1 LTNLPQQTGTIAVN
15 PNTLAFTSEI
25 NQAAPPGQTV
35 QVTATV
41 SWTVS
46 SSASWLSASPA
57 SGSASGP
64 ITVSVNP
71 AGLAVG
77 VYPGSIRIS
86 GSDGSAAVVLLTY
99 TITDKPAL
107 VITPPSLV
115 FTTSNNTVSPAAQA
129 LTVTSTSRTI
139 TYRVSAQVST
149 PSGGTWL
156 QVSPAQGQTAG
167 SVTVSAN
174 PAGLS
179 QGIYGGSVV
188 FSPAESGLN
197 SVALPVTLI
206 VGTVVE
212 PTILAVVNGASFQ
225 PGGTPRAIRTIFGTN
240 LSLST
245 RRHPVR
251 CPRN

>member
-1 LTNLPQQTGTIAVN
+1 ASVRLRQPAPGFAPRAIFAMPTLPQQTSTIAVN

-25 NQAAPPGQTV
+25 NQAAPSGQTV
-35 QVTATV
+35 QITATV
-41 SWTVS
+41 SWTTS

-77 VYPGSIRIS
+77 VYTGSIRIS
-86 GSDGSAAVVLLTY
+86 GSDGSVAVVLLTY

-115 FTTSNNTVSPAAQA
+115 FSTSSNAVAPAAQT
-129 LTVTSTSRTI
+129 LTATSTSRTI

-149 PSGGTWL
+149 PSGGAWI
-156 QVSPAQGQTAG
+156 QVSPAQGQTTG

-179 QGIYGGSVV
+179 QGVYDGSVV
-188 FSPAESGLN
+188 FTPAESGLN
-197 SVALPVTLI
+197 SL
-206 VGTVVE
+206 
-212 PTILAVVNGASFQ
+212 
-225 PGGTPRAIRTIFGTN
+225 
-240 LSLST
+240 
-245 RRHPVR
+245 
-251 CPRN
+251 